1 MRRKTDFIVVHCS
14 ATKAGSDIGIDE
26 ITQWHRARGFAGV
39 GYHAVIR
46 RNGELEFGRNFE
58 VPGAHVVGQ
67 NMRSVGVCLV
77 GGIGENMKA
86 ENNFTPAQ
94 LDTLYYVIRMLL
106 RAWPNAEVLGHR
118 DLSPDLDGD
127 GIVERHEW
135 VKDCPS
141 FDVREWWKE
150 QLNGEKP

>member
-1 MRRKTDFIVVHCS
+1 MRRKTDYIVVHCS
-14 ATKAGSDIGIDE
+14 ATRPGADIGADE
-26 ITQWHRARGFAGV
+26 ISQWHRARGFQAI

-58 VPGAHVVGQ
+58 TPGAHVTGQ
-67 NMRSVGVCLV
+67 NMRSVGICMV
-77 GGIGENMKA
+77 GGIGENGKA

-94 LDTLYYVIRMLL
+94 FRTLELVIRMLL
-106 RAWPNAEVLGHR
+106 CAWPKAEVLGHR

-141 FDVREWWKE
+141 FDVREWW
-150 QLNGEKP
+150 QQQNQ